1 MFNGEEAAL
10 YRVKYL
16 YETVDKFYI
25 CEKKYTHQGSEKE
38 KLYIDVMRALFEPYL
53 SKIEFAVD

>member
-16 YETVDKFYI
+16 YEAVDKFYI
-25 CEKKYTHQGSEKE
+25 CEKKVYAPGC
-38 KLYIDVMRALFEPYL
+38 
-53 SKIEFAVD
+53 